1 MIINKEGKEN
11 AFDKG
16 MDNEL
21 ECPHCKCKFSFKEE
35 DVEVA
40 VRGIPYKT
48 GIKKILKINEDYIV
62 HKYITC
68 PWCRSRLR
76 LKYTIV

>member
-1 MIINKEGKEN
+1 MTINKEGKEN

-35 DVEVA
+35 DIEVI